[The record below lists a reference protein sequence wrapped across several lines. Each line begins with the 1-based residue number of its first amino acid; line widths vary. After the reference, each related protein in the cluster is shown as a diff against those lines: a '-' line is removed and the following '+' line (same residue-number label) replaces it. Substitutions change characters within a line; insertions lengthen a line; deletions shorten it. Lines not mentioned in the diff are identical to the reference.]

1 MIFFNMIYLKR
12 HINCSMLIFLQE
24 ELEETFR
31 DVQNVLTAQQIAL
44 EIVANICCTD
54 GKGLGQI
61 TQLFYILDDLIFL

>member
-1 MIFFNMIYLKR
+1 MRLLKI

-44 EIVANICCTD
+44 EIVANICCTE
-54 GKGLGQI
+54 GKILGQI
-61 TQLFYILDDLIFL
+61 TGTQLFYILDDLIIL

>member
-1 MIFFNMIYLKR
+1 
-12 HINCSMLIFLQE
+12 MLIFLQE

-54 GKGLGQI
+54 GKRLGQI

>member
-1 MIFFNMIYLKR
+1 MRLLKI

-44 EIVANICCTD
+44 EIVANICCTE
-54 GKGLGQI
+54 GKILGQI
-61 TQLFYILDDLIFL
+61 TQLFYILDDLIIL